1 VGLPGWRAPADLA
14 VVLPAL
20 DEAGALPG
28 LLRRLLAAGG
38 PGLAVIVVD
47 DGSRDGTANV
57 AAGWRSQ
64 LPRLKVV
71 RHDRNRGLGAALVTG
86 WRTALEALPDQG
98 IIVTM
103 DADGTH
109 DPALLPDLVSLVRGG
124 ADVAIASRFAPGG
137 GEMGLSLPRRAFS
150 LGARL
155 VLSAL
160 RPIPGVRDYTCG
172 YRAYRAGLLRRAL
185 EVHGP
190 VGLVSSSGFACT
202 AEVLLKLAGLG
213 GRCAEAPMVLH
224 YEQKAGR
231 SKMRVGRTLL
241 GYVQLLRATRIR
253 RPAA

>member
-1 VGLPGWRAPADLA
+1 MAGWRAPADLA

-47 DGSRDGTANV
+47 DGSRDGTAGV
-57 AAGWRSQ
+57 ASSFRPQ

-71 RHDRNRGLGAALVTG
+71 QHGRNRGLGAALVTG
-86 WRTALEALPDQG
+86 WRAALEGLPDDG
-98 IIVTM
+98 IIATM

-109 DPALLPDLVSLVRGG
+109 DPALLPQLVDLVRGG

-137 GEMGLSLPRRAFS
+137 GEVGLSLPRRVFS
-150 LGARL
+150 LGARV
-155 VLSAL
+155 VLSTL
-160 RPIPGVRDYTCG
+160 RPVPGVRDYTCG
-172 YRAYRAGLLRRAL
+172 YRAYRGGLLRRAL

-190 VGLVSSSGFACT
+190 AGLVSSSGFACT
-202 AEVLLKLAGLG
+202 AEVLLKLAALG
-213 GRCAEAPMVLH
+213 ARCAEAPMVLH

-241 GYVQLLRATRIR
+241 GYVQLLRATRLR
-253 RPAA
+253 GPVA